1 MKRPVLCV
9 LALALVVPAIAV
21 PALAD
26 PTVTVKVTPGTLVTP
41 TMTIYGRPNRPMVS
55 IEIRPVSAAA
65 EAGAAHEQ
73 LRQST
78 LLKSQ
83 PAAMS
88 GH

>member
-1 MKRPVLCV
+1 MV
-9 LALALVVPAIAV
+9 I
-21 PALAD
+21 
-26 PTVTVKVTPGTLVTP
+26 PTT
-41 TMTIYGRPNRPMVS
+41 TIYGRPNKPMVS

-83 PAAMS
+83 PAAMTS
-88 GH
+88 H